1 MIEERV
7 MNLPIINMIFSADDD
22 PRIGKPAPEFEAEST
37 SGKTA
42 RLSDFKGT
50 WLVLY
55 FYPKAF
61 TPG

>member
-1 MIEERV
+1 
-7 MNLPIINMIFSADDD
+7 MNIPIFINAIFSANDD
-22 PRIGKPAPEFEAEST
+22 PRIGKPAPEFKAEST
-37 SGKTA
+37 SGK
-42 RLSDFKGT
+42 RVNLSDFKGS

>member
-1 MIEERV
+1 